1 MPTKFESFK
10 IKSKFKVKNKEDE
23 NFISRILKD
32 NDYDVDQYIK
42 HIF

>member
-10 IKSKFKVKNKEDE
+10 IKSNFKVKNKEDE
-23 NFISRILKD
+23 NFISRILKE